1 MRTTRCSSRRPRR
14 TVPSWE
20 SEPIGCWPEPLLMD
34 STPAISVVPTAPS
47 PTQSTASR
55 PSAGVIW
62 IGFAA
67 EPWGTCSP
75 DDIGY
80 IRSLGGD
87 GNCVG
92 SGPHWSSGQVLEARD
107 R

>member
-1 MRTTRCSSRRPRR
+1 
-14 TVPSWE
+14 
-20 SEPIGCWPEPLLMD
+20 MD

-62 IGFAA
+62 GGLGR
-67 EPWGTCSP
+67 EPSGTCSP

-80 IRSLGGD
+80 TRSLGD
-87 GNCVG
+87 GIC
-92 SGPHWSSGQVLEARD
+92 
-107 R
+107 